1 MPQPYDYPI
10 QASPR
15 GTMTDLAQHHND
27 PKKSAY
33 QPAATS
39 GDLAGR
45 LRGEVDVEL
54 IYASRYASR
63 R

>member
-1 MPQPYDYPI
+1 
-10 QASPR
+10 
-15 GTMTDLAQHHND
+15 MTDLAQHHND
-27 PKKSAY
+27 PKKSTY

-54 IYASRYASR
+54 IYAARYASR